1 MPASLPSQVTQTVN
15 GGDLYVPQAN
25 VSEPVGEVVYYNLV
39 ASASTQQGALVDF
52 SLTSPAPGTP
62 LPNSPIGT
70 GRKFPI
76 GTYLV
81 KLSTRLAMAPNG
93 FARSTFVISWDGLQ
107 LFGGGS
113 NHLRNDFT
121 VEFAINVNPGGSGA
135 FNILS
140 WNAYGL
146 TNPSQLQ
153 CEIVLISQ
161 DQGTQFA
168 INT

>member
-1 MPASLPSQVTQTVN
+1 MPVALPCSLTQTAD
-15 GGDLYVPQAN
+15 GRDLYVPQPN
-25 VSEPVGEVVYYNLV
+25 VSEPTGEVVYYNLTS
-39 ASASTQQGALVDF
+39 SASTQQGALVDF

-62 LPNSPIGT
+62 LPNTPIGT
-70 GRKFPI
+70 GRKFPV

-93 FARSTFVISWDGLQ
+93 FTRSTFVIAWDGLQ
-107 LFGGGS
+107 LFGGGD

-121 VEFAINVNPGGSGA
+121 VEYAINVNPGGSGA

-153 CEIVLISQ
+153 CEIVLLSQ
-161 DQGTQFA
+161 NQGTQFA